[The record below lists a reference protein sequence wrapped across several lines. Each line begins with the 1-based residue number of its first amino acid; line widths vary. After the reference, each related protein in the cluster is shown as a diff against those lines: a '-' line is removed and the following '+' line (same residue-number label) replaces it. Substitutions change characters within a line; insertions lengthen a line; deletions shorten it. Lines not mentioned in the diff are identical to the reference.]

1 MSTTTVQDVS
11 HKVRLAL
18 RDACVARSLP
28 FDPGSLA
35 GACAVAS
42 AALMMALAIA
52 DTPAEWVHGR
62 MLRPATLEDHTWVL
76 AGGVYVDLTATQAV
90 TATPYGRAPAMV
102 DPVRIVSATSR
113 CYKQTVQGGPSFGPC
128 LDVDPTMTRATV
140 SPWHHESAL
149 VDVVSAAMGVPRDAV
164 EPHAMAVLWGD
175 ESRRWVHA
183 TPAIV
188 LAELASLPGLTLEDA
203 RELTAHAR
211 ALLAGRKN
219 VAKSA

>member
-11 HKVRLAL
+11 HKVRFAL
-18 RDACVARSLP
+18 RDACVAHSLP

-76 AGGVYVDLTATQAV
+76 AGGMYVDLTATQA
-90 TATPYGRAPAMV
+90 ATCG
-102 DPVRIVSATSR
+102 DPVRVVSTTTR
-113 CYKQTVQGGPSFGPC
+113 CYRQTVQGGESFGPC
-128 LDVDPTMTRATV
+128 LDIEPSLVRSAS
-140 SPWHHESAL
+140 SPWHHETAI
-149 VDVVSAAMGVPRDAV
+149 VGVVAAAMDVPREAV
-164 EPHAMAVLWGD
+164 APHAMAVLWGE

-203 RELTAHAR
+203 RAAAAVAR